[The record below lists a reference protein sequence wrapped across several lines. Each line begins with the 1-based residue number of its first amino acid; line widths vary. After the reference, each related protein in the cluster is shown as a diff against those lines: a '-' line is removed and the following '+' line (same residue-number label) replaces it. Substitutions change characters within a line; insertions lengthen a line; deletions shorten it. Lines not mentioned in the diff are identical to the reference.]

1 MDVFSLIPRV
11 TSLKLFYYRPV
22 KTLASCGSRRI
33 SENESRDALRVFR
46 TNASLELRR
55 TRFVT
60 RDHLETNHKKVGFF
74 DEERALSKY
83 NWQVTGQTICLSQAR
98 SNELRSTAG
107 ERCHQQSQV
116 VDRTSAKVSGER
128 SENIFSIETS
138 LQRRAS
144 LLFQGRISDTKTR
157 PLLPV
162 DPQRT
167 PIGSTAVCSAT
178 QRGFNQRRRHGK
190 CRIYSISNLC
200 CFSFDF

>member
-22 KTLASCGSRRI
+22 KTLASCGSRRC

-46 TNASLELRR
+46 TNVSLELRR

-74 DEERALSKY
+74 DEEQALSKY

-116 VDRTSAKVSGER
+116 VDRTSAKVSGEK

-167 PIGSTAVCSAT
+167 LIGSTAVCSDT

-190 CRIYSISNLC
+190 CGIYSISNLC
-200 CFSFDF
+200 GFSFDF